1 MLSSADANSLIISGS
16 GILSVLPIPPS
27 RKTVI
32 EDTLLSAF
40 QELQVWDP
48 TQEYESLH
56 RPKVLVPA
64 ATPAVLGVTA
74 SPRVQDVLED
84 IALVSDTWAVES
96 PNGELGFITQSN
108 TATAV
113 SPSKPPRLEIRVNDY
128 LAQSTLRIPVNDKYI
143 GDINTER
150 VGAPAVMWEP
160 DDGTTPVTEK
170 TPIRTFPLTVDT
182 DRMVKITAVIP
193 HLIFAPQG
201 AVKAYDD
208 DLKIYT
214 ATHPTETIASMM
226 MRFRFDVYDYA
237 TSPHFHGF
245 RKDKTHTVLVAPMAR
260 GNRIKPSPRK
270 YNLSCGEW
278 PWGWVEFEV
287 FLKGSVEQGIYGDVT
302 YSIIPTVRDMPVIDP
317 RTNTISATYPPTLA
331 GNARTEN
338 YMLSLGVV
346 ADTDKMAKRRHSR
359 TTPRIVRELQWDG
372 NPEVEI
378 GDTLQFPHAGNTI
391 TGQCLYVANTLTRGL
406 QVQRKAIVA
415 TEAI

>member
-1 MLSSADANSLIISGS
+1 MLSSVDANSLIISGS

-113 SPSKPPRLEIRVNDY
+113 SPSKPPRLEIKVNDY
-128 LAQSTLRIPVNDKYI
+128 LAQSTLHIPVNDAYI
-143 GDINTER
+143 GDISTER
-150 VGAPAVMWEP
+150 VGAPAGMWEP
-160 DDGTTPVTEK
+160 DDSKAPVLEK
-170 TPIRTFPLTVDT
+170 TAIRYSHPGVYTDKTVQIS
-182 DRMVKITAVIP
+182 VLVP

-208 DLKIYT
+208 TLKIYT
-214 ATHPTETIASMM
+214 ATHSTEVVASVA
-226 MRFRFDVYDYA
+226 MRLEFTVYDYA
-237 TSPHFHGF
+237 AYPTFHKF
-245 RKDKTHTVLVAPMAR
+245 RKDKTHTVLVVP
-260 GNRIKPSPRK
+260 PDSWSVSPRK
-270 YNLSCGEW
+270 YNPGCGDW
-278 PWGWVEFEV
+278 PWGWVRFQL

-302 YSIIPTVRDMPVIDP
+302 YSIIPTVRDKPVIDP
-317 RTNTISATYPPTLA
+317 NTSTISTTYPPTLA

-359 TTPRIVRELQWDG
+359 TTPRVVREIQWDG